1 MTNTPDI
8 LQKIINTKLKEIKER
23 SNVISLDQLKQQ
35 AEKADAVRGFTQ
47 ALLDKNAK
55 NQSAVIAEIKKASP
69 SRRY

>member
-47 ALLDKNAK
+47 ALLIKMQK
-55 NQSAVIAEIKKASP
+55 TNQ
-69 SRRY
+69 R